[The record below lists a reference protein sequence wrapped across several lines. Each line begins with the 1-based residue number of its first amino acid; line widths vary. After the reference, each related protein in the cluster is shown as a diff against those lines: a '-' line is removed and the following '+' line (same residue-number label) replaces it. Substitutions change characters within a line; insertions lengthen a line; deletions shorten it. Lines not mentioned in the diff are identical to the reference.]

1 MSGQTPQPDRT
12 DRLLN
17 LLAEQAGSGLSDAQQ
32 SELDALLRESLDHSA
47 GEFELA
53 AAALAEGFAAE
64 VVEAM
69 PAHLRE
75 RCIGAAR
82 AVLSEAP
89 AGPVV
94 PVTAPLRFSA
104 PRQPARSG
112 LQVGWLAAAACL
124 VVAVFGWLPR
134 SSVSVPTNPWINTT
148 SGARTIFEERQAFI
162 EAHADAII
170 WDFAKW
176 GDEYANVEG
185 DVVWD
190 PASNVGYMRFKGLPA
205 NDPKRERY
213 QLWIVDAAR
222 GTPLEV
228 PPVDGGLFDIGQGD
242 GAGEG
247 EWVVRFRA
255 RLPVEDVFGFGVTV
269 ESPEG
274 VVISDQSRKAVIA
287 VGPPA

>member
-12 DRLLN
+12 DRLLD

-47 GEFELA
+47 GEFEVA

-64 VVEAM
+64 AVEAM

-82 AVLSEAP
+82 AVLTESP

-94 PVTAPLRFSA
+94 PVPAPLRFSV
-104 PRQPARSG
+104 PREPSRSG

-124 VVAVFGWLPR
+124 VLAVFGWLPK
-134 SSVSVPTNPWINTT
+134 SSLSVPANPWINTA
-148 SGARTIFEERQAFI
+148 SRAPTIFEERQAFI

-242 GAGEG
+242 GGGEG